1 MSHAVMDPEKVRRF
15 ADELNRF
22 NTETLSRLASLQA
35 RFSSLGDTWKDQEH
49 EKFADEFLQV
59 TKTLRKFI
67 EISQQQAPFLL
78 RKARHIEEY
87 LKQR

>member
-22 NTETLSRLASLQA
+22 NSDTLSRLSSLQA
-35 RFSSLGDTWKDQEH
+35 RFAALGDTWKDQEH
-49 EKFADEFLQV
+49 EKFADEFLQMV
-59 TKTLRKFI
+59 KTLKKFM
-67 EISQQQAPFLL
+67 ELSQQQAPFLI
-78 RKARHIEEY
+78 RKAQHIEDY

>member
-1 MSHAVMDPEKVRRF
+1 MPHAVMDPEKVRRF

-22 NTETLSRLASLQA
+22 NADTLARLASLQA
-35 RFSSLGDTWKDQEH
+35 RFASLGDTWKDQEH

-59 TKTLRKFI
+59 AKSLRKFV
-67 EISQQQAPFLL
+67 ELSQQQAPFLL
-78 RKARHIEEY
+78 RKAQHIEEY

>member
-1 MSHAVMDPEKVRRF
+1 MDPEKVRRF

-22 NTETLSRLASLQA
+22 NNDTLSRLNSLQA
-35 RFSSLGDTWKDQEH
+35 RFHAVGDTWKDQEH
-49 EKFADEFLQV
+49 EKFAEEFQQV
-59 TKTLRKFI
+59 AKTLKKFI

-78 RKARHIEEY
+78 RKAQHIEEY

>member
-22 NTETLSRLASLQA
+22 NSDTVSRLSSLQA
-35 RFSSLGDTWKDQEH
+35 RFAALGDTWKDQEH
-49 EKFADEFLQV
+49 EKFADEFLQMV
-59 TKTLRKFI
+59 KTLKKFM
-67 EISQQQAPFLL
+67 ELSQQQAPFLI
-78 RKARHIEEY
+78 RKAQHIEDY